1 MRSAFSIR
9 SERFVFSDIFYF
21 FTGDLPKELDKLVN
35 LKLFDVAGNALTGPL
50 SIRTERLRILTFVS
64 LLFSGELSLEI
75 IRMKAKDLE
84 VDLQA
89 NKGFTL
95 PSNIGELGDDITKLN
110 LSKCSLTGPL
120 SICTERFCVSLI

>member
-1 MRSAFSIR
+1 M
-9 SERFVFSDIFYF
+9 
-21 FTGDLPKELDKLVN
+21 PKELDKLVN
-35 LKLFDVAGNALTGPL
+35 LKLFVVAGNALTGPL